1 MDQDQELNQ
10 FTRASPPITGTYTE
24 LSGQRKHRK
33 DAVVL
38 ARLGKKQ
45 VLKRRFGFLSLF
57 GFSCTI
63 LITWETVLA
72 WVGDQSQCQ
81 GQTPTKLWCSIFQ
94 QAFQKAPIAGGQYFW
109 TSILAPKRYRK
120 FLSYIT
126 GWLTSLAW
134 IATLATGSIFVG
146 TIIQG
151 LIILNYPNYDA
162 QKYQGTFLC
171 WAVIAVAVF
180 VNTVVS
186 SLLPV
191 IEGLIL
197 VFHVLGFVAIMITLV
212 TLAPHGSASDV
223 FQTVL
228 NGGNWPT
235 QGLSFC
241 VGFIG
246 NVATFVGADAS
257 VHMSEEI
264 ENAAVNVPR
273 AIFSTMVLNG
283 STGFAMALA
292 VLFCLGDPE
301 KVLETATGFPFIQ
314 VFYNGTQSKA
324 GATVMTALVVALAWS
339 AVIGFLATASRM
351 VWSFAR
357 DKGLPFHKYIS
368 KVDNRNSIPVVAII
382 LVTIIPCLLA
392 LIYIGSSTVFED
404 VVSLSVSGLYASY
417 FVPCSLLLWRRS
429 TGQIRDRSPQDDSD
443 EDLAHPSSSPRPHS
457 QELSGEDQ
465 KQPTAQPLLVWG
477 PWRVPGVFG
486 TINNVFACIYIVF
499 VLFWSFWPPA
509 TPATAENMNYSVLVT
524 GSVIGFSIVYYFAR
538 GKREYKGPLID
549 REVLSFARHDL

>member
-1 MDQDQELNQ
+1 MRKMDQDQELNQ

-81 GQTPTKLWCSIFQ
+81 GQTPTKLSCSIFQ

-368 KVDNRNSIPVVAII
+368 K
-382 LVTIIPCLLA
+382 
-392 LIYIGSSTVFED
+392 
-404 VVSLSVSGLYASY
+404 
-417 FVPCSLLLWRRS
+417 
-429 TGQIRDRSPQDDSD
+429 IRDRSPQDDSD
-443 EDLAHPSSSPRPHS
+443 EDLAHPSSSPRPPS

-538 GKREYKGPLID
+538 GKKEYKGPLID